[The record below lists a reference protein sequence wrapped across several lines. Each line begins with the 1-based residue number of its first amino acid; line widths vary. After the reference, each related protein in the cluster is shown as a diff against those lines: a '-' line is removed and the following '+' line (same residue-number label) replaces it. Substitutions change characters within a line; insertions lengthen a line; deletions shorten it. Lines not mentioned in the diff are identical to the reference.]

1 MKTRLSQVGLV
12 AGVVLGSLVVCCPV
26 ATQGATLFVYSDP
39 DGMFTKVCRY
49 FPTEHYEQLKP
60 IFRDEAQK
68 LKNLRAQT
76 GLSRWQKHAQLN
88 QIRQDLL
95 VRITPVLTPEQLQK
109 WQELRGQNRSRRHTA
124 SQP

>member
-1 MKTRLSQVGLV
+1 M

-26 ATQGATLFVYSDP
+26 ATQGASGAVPASGTNGPAKERFKNLAAQLNLS
-39 DGMFTKVCRY
+39 GEQKQ
-49 FPTEHYEQLKP
+49 QLKP

-95 VRITPVLTPEQLQK
+95 ARITPVLTPEQLQK